1 MSKRKVLQG
10 LAAALALVAAAPA
23 HAADPVTVTVWSWT
37 PVTPTMTAMIAAIE
51 RAHPDIHVQAQI
63 QPHPAY
69 SVSLQAAAGSGNL
82 PDIIGLSPGAET
94 QQYRPHLMRLSAVA
108 AALWGADWQR
118 NFAPSLLSEARL
130 GNPRGDD
137 EFYAL
142 PQEAQINNLWYDIP
156 AFRKAGLDGPPRT
169 MAELVADAEKL
180 RAAGV
185 IPFYQGGAT
194 GTFDVWMFLE
204 IAAQSDPD
212 GMVMAE
218 RGAPAWTRPGMVAAA
233 RTWERLFTDKVFQP
247 GALSAVQYPVGANLF
262 AAGRVGMISLGSW
275 WLQQT
280 QLSDREG
287 LRTMADYG
295 TFTFPPPA
303 AGDPAAVPM
312 GGVDFG
318 WGITDKAARSPAVLA
333 AAKVVLQ
340 EMISGVGE
348 QEALNQLNDLPA
360 FAGKA
365 PAQALPPHLRE
376 IYDGYVHQLATARPH
391 VVGNPVINQG
401 LVTALQAIGAGQM
414 TPEAAMASVQATAV
428 AQGGAQEGVQAASAP
443 GGMQGHAPGDAKP

>member
-1 MSKRKVLQG
+1 MLCRNGLSV
-10 LAAALALVAAAPA
+10 LAAALVLAGLGAAAPA
-23 HAADPVTVTVWSWT
+23 RAADPVTVTVWSWT
-37 PVTPTMTAMIAAIE
+37 PVTPTMNAMIAAIE
-51 RAHPDIHVQAQI
+51 RAHPDIHVQAQV

-94 QQYRPHLMRLSAVA
+94 QQYRPHLLKLGPVA
-108 AALWGADWQR
+108 AALWGADWQGH
-118 NFAPSLLSEARL
+118 FAPSLLSEARF

-142 PQEAQINNLWYDIP
+142 PQEAQINNLWYNIP
-156 AFRKAGLDGPPRT
+156 AFRKAGLEGPPRT
-169 MAELVADAEKL
+169 MAELVEDAQKL
-180 RAAGV
+180 RAAGF

-194 GTFDVWMFLE
+194 GTFDVWLYLE
-204 IAAQSDPD
+204 IAVQIDPD
-212 GMVMAE
+212 SMVAAE
-218 RGAPAWTRPGMVAAA
+218 QGAPAWTKPGMVAAA
-233 RTWERLFTDKVFQP
+233 RTWQQLFTDKVLQP

-280 QLSDREG
+280 QLSDQPG

-295 TFTFPPPA
+295 TFTFPGPGDGTQ
-303 AGDPAAVPM
+303 AGTPM

-318 WGITDKAARSPAVLA
+318 WGITEKAARSPEVLE
-333 AAKVVLQ
+333 AAKTVLR

-365 PAQALPPHLRE
+365 PAQALPAHLQD
-376 IYDGYVHQLATARPH
+376 IYDTYIRQLATARTH
-391 VVGNPVINQG
+391 VVGNPVISQS
-401 LVTALQAIGAGQM
+401 LVAALQAIGAGQM
-414 TPEAAMASVQATAV
+414 TPEVAMASVQATAV
-428 AQGGAQEGVQAASAP
+428 AQGEARP
-443 GGMQGHAPGDAKP
+443 